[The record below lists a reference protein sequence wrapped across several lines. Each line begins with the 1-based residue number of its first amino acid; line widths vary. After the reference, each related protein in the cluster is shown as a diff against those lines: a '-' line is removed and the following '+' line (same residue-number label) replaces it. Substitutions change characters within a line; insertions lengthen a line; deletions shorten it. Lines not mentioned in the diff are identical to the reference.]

1 MQLKPPGKGPKL
13 ALRGDGVEA
22 RQPQAG
28 SGKAAASDA
37 EAKAGVR
44 LVKDEPMPDA
54 AEAKEPDAAPPVAD
68 AGLGA
73 LFCAIYL
80 GCSQ

>member
-13 ALRGDGVEA
+13 ALRGEGVEA
-22 RQPQAG
+22 RQPTG
-28 SGKAAASDA
+28 STKAAASKA

-54 AEAKEPDAAPPVAD
+54 AEAREPDAAPPLVD
-68 AGLGA
+68 AGTGA
-73 LFCAIYL
+73 LLCATFL